1 MKSTILKLLA
11 KNLKK
16 SFKGK
21 SVVRKVDVEV
31 VQGEIVGLL
40 GPNGAGKTT
49 SFYMIA
55 GFLVPDEGMI
65 YINDEDI
72 TRFDVSDRAKKG
84 IIYLPQES
92 SVFRRLTV
100 EENFKIVIERFKEKE
115 KRLREKLEY
124 YIELF
129 NLGGVMRQKAY
140 TLSGGQKRK
149 VEVVRALLVEPKFI
163 LLDEPFAGID
173 PIGISQLKNIF
184 KILKKENIGI
194 LISDHNV
201 RDTLKICDRGYVIA
215 DGVIIG
221 EGTPEEI
228 LNNSLVKEKYLGEEF
243 VI

>member
-1 MKSTILKLLA
+1 MKIARLLA
-11 KNLKK
+11 KDLKK

-21 SVVRKVDVEV
+21 TVVRKVSMDVF
-31 VQGEIVGLL
+31 QGEIVGLL

-55 GFLVPDEGMI
+55 GFLVPDSGNI
-65 YINDEDI
+65 YLNEEDI
-72 TRFDVSDRAKKG
+72 TELDVSDRARKG

-100 EENFKIVIERFKEKE
+100 SENFKIVIERFKEKE
-115 KRLREKLEY
+115 RQLKEKLEY

-129 NLGGVMRQKAY
+129 NLGGVLKQKAY

-184 KILKKENIGI
+184 RVLKDQNIGI

-221 EGTPEEI
+221 EGSPEQI

-243 VI
+243 II